1 MRSMHC
7 QFAFTTAFVM
17 PFFGVAWGQSAASY
31 VPVTPC
37 RVVDTRNANGSL
49 GGPIMTAGSTRSF
62 PVPSSSCG
70 IPANA
75 LAYSFNLAVVPSGPL
90 TFVTIW
96 PTGGSQ
102 PVAANMNSPGEVLS
116 NAVLVGAG
124 TNGAVSVYV
133 SNATHVIL
141 DISGYFVA
149 QSNSTSTALGTG
161 ASNAG
166 TQNTGVGFDAL
177 AVNSGT
183 SNTGIGSYALA
194 ANASGNNNVAL
205 GALTLLQNASGSANT
220 AVGGQA
226 LSSNTIGNDNTGV
239 GFSALVSNTVGANNT
254 ALGVSA
260 LYTNSSGSNNTAL
273 GMNALYACTGT
284 SNLALGFE
292 AGYQATSGSDN
303 VFIANQGQSADSDV
317 IRIGTPGTQT
327 AAYIAGISGA
337 NVNGTAVLV
346 TSSGQL
352 GIASSSRRFKEE
364 IHDMDKASEGLMLLR
379 PVTFRY
385 KQGEGGI
392 KPLQYGLI
400 GEEVARVYPDLVVYD
415 SDGQVGSLK
424 YHELPALLLNEL
436 QKQHKTIEEL
446 QARIAALE
454 SLLRNENRRGAEKR

>member
-1 MRSMHC
+1 
-7 QFAFTTAFVM
+7 
-17 PFFGVAWGQSAASY
+17 
-31 VPVTPC
+31 
-37 RVVDTRNANGSL
+37 
-49 GGPIMTAGSTRSF
+49 
-62 PVPSSSCG
+62 
-70 IPANA
+70 
-75 LAYSFNLAVVPSGPL
+75 
-90 TFVTIW
+90 
-96 PTGGSQ
+96 
-102 PVAANMNSPGEVLS
+102 
-116 NAVLVGAG
+116 
-124 TNGAVSVYV
+124 
-133 SNATHVIL
+133 
-141 DISGYFVA
+141 
-149 QSNSTSTALGTG
+149 
-161 ASNAG
+161 
-166 TQNTGVGFDAL
+166 
-177 AVNSGT
+177 
-183 SNTGIGSYALA
+183 
-194 ANASGNNNVAL
+194 
-205 GALTLLQNASGSANT
+205 
-220 AVGGQA
+220 
-226 LSSNTIGNDNTGV
+226 NTIGNDNTGV

-415 SDGQVGSLK
+415 AHGQVGSLK